1 MLEKEKRM
9 EIPEKQRM
17 ERRESVARVPTIM
30 CTFAIGGDENPDDDM
45 PGAGPISTDL
55 LASGKN
61 GVPMSSKEVSNAVLV
76 EVCPGEG
83 TKPSDISVVTE
94 VSEEPQDVDMQR
106 RHALS
111 KLAMEQD
118 FEALDQFPVRM
129 RVIAVDDDQTC
140 LCILETLLHRCHYHV
155 TTMEKAQTALELLKD
170 NKNKFN
176 LVISDVDMPHMD
188 GFKLLELLGL
198 EMDLP
203 IILLSAH
210 SHPKYVMEGVKRSA
224 CDYLLKSVRI
234 EELKNI
240 WQHMVRKSMF
250 KNMKNILTNGE
261 SQGNSDQ
268 NGLKA
273 NRKHKDQLVEQMKT
287 MIQWLKISLVLFG
300 VLDERAAIQV
310 PSSC

>member
-1 MLEKEKRM
+1 
-9 EIPEKQRM
+9 
-17 ERRESVARVPTIM
+17 
-30 CTFAIGGDENPDDDM
+30 
-45 PGAGPISTDL
+45 
-55 LASGKN
+55 
-61 GVPMSSKEVSNAVLV
+61 
-76 EVCPGEG
+76 
-83 TKPSDISVVTE
+83 
-94 VSEEPQDVDMQR
+94 
-106 RHALS
+106 
-111 KLAMEQD
+111 
-118 FEALDQFPVRM
+118 
-129 RVIAVDDDQTC
+129 
-140 LCILETLLHRCHYHV
+140 
-155 TTMEKAQTALELLKD
+155 MEKAQTALELLKD